1 MTTTTNT
8 IKIKFFRDQFRK
20 NLSIPFNASLIIILV
35 ALLLF
40 IFCPKEKILNVKTI
54 KLNPGWGYN
63 ITYNNHTIIK
73 QTIIPAISQN
83 KSFGTEKEAL
93 AVGQLVVKKLETNLP
108 PTITKNDLI
117 LLKIKL

>member
-1 MTTTTNT
+1 MTMTTNN
-8 IKIKFFRDQFRK
+8 KSEFFRDQFRK
-20 NLSIPFNASLIIILV
+20 NLSVPFYLSVIIILV

-40 IFCPKEKILNVKTI
+40 IFCPKEKNLNVETI
-54 KLNPGWGYN
+54 KLSPGWGYV
-63 ITYNNHTIIK
+63 ITYNDSIIIK